1 MKFNAV
7 EVLPSL
13 LDKTKGSTIRK
24 ALEETRVQPENLEGW
39 DIKQDC
45 GDGCCH
51 LFTRDKPA
59 KWKVGDVVEAVWYD
73 KESAVGRIDQY
84 GRILPDKIFGKVRI
98 TKVEKIEV
106 KYTTTMFMTRDGKK
120 CNKQWIRRLAKH
132 EGFSSAREMFDYL
145 EKYAGSLAEGK
156 PFWYYTF
163 EWVK

>member
-1 MKFNAV
+1 
-7 EVLPSL
+7 
-13 LDKTKGSTIRK
+13 
-24 ALEETRVQPENLEGW
+24 
-39 DIKQDC
+39 
-45 GDGCCH
+45 
-51 LFTRDKPA
+51 
-59 KWKVGDVVEAVWYD
+59 
-73 KESAVGRIDQY
+73 
-84 GRILPDKIFGKVRI
+84 LPDKIFGKVRI